1 MPLEEALAQHKIWD
15 YQQHASSNNNNN
27 NPLELSLQYKLWLF
41 LVFVL
46 VSFLCLG
53 YVFWIV
59 MEKEKKEQKNK

>member
-1 MPLEEALAQHKIWD
+1 MPLEEAHAQHKIWD
-15 YQQHASSNNNNN
+15 YQQKASNHND
-27 NPLELSLQYKLWLF
+27 NPLELSLPSKLWLF